1 MTHPARIIALHT
13 LIGAISEG
21 GDAIIERYRREG
33 PSPHLDAMIAAYR
46 VQISL
51 LLAGIESPEPG
62 NGDTRWSPTG
72 GDCQGD
78 HRSSPHRDYSLE
90 ELQLMGLYP

>member
-1 MTHPARIIALHT
+1 MTDPTRLIALHT

-21 GDAIIERYRREG
+21 GDAIIERYRRE
-33 PSPHLDAMIAAYR
+33 SPAPDLDAMIAAYR

-51 LLAGIESPEPG
+51 LLSVIEFPED
-62 NGDTRWSPTG
+62 NT
-72 GDCQGD
+72 Q
-78 HRSSPHRDYSLE
+78 SSPHPDYTLA